1 MAKLG
6 TSVARWTRITNEKG
20 YRGQPMESRTEYA
33 LRDDGVLLKKWSNR
47 DEGNPWYDY
56 GWKIANRTPPELARV
71 RAILA
76 GRGYHEVAP

>member
-6 TSVARWTRITNEKG
+6 TAVARWERITNEKG
-20 YRGQPMESRTEYA
+20 IRGQQMEWRTEYA
-33 LRDDGVLLKKWSNR
+33 LRDDGVLVKKQSAR
-47 DEGNPWYDY
+47 DEGNSWYDY

-76 GRGYHEVAP
+76 GRGYHEVRP